1 MLDHA
6 RSLALE
12 QAGADESGGGQQE
25 AAAMAVCAGWV
36 RKALSGY
43 PHSLEQDEALLRNG
57 TVADGRV
64 RSLVELRLDDGVS
77 AAEAGHEP
85 IRGLRKFAAC
95 HLERPALSGL
105 SVRHGFRLRPLR
117 LGLRARQPSRLWA
130 SMAQIEAMSNLANT
144 VANSTEMARST
155 S

>member
-12 QAGADESGGGQQE
+12 QAGVDESGGQE

-64 RSLVELRLDDGVS
+64 RSLVELRLDEKRV
-77 AAEAGHEP
+77 
-85 IRGLRKFAAC
+85 LR
-95 HLERPALSGL
+95 SWL
-105 SVRHGFRLRPLR
+105 SVCERGPHEHEQQLEGGQPDRTELR
-117 LGLRARQPSRLWA
+117 
-130 SMAQIEAMSNLANT
+130 
-144 VANSTEMARST
+144 
-155 S
+155 

>member
-12 QAGADESGGGQQE
+12 QAGAGESGGGPE
-25 AAAMAVCAGWV
+25 AAMAVCAGWV

-64 RSLVELRLDDGVS
+64 RSLVELRLDEKRV
-77 AAEAGHEP
+77 
-85 IRGLRKFAAC
+85 LRFW
-95 HLERPALSGL
+95 L
-105 SVRHGFRLRPLR
+105 SVCERGPHEHEQQLEGDQPDRTELR
-117 LGLRARQPSRLWA
+117 
-130 SMAQIEAMSNLANT
+130 
-144 VANSTEMARST
+144 
-155 S
+155 

>member
-12 QAGADESGGGQQE
+12 QAGVDESGGQQE

-57 TVADGRV
+57 TVVDGRV
-64 RSLVELRLDDGVS
+64 RSLVELRLDEKRVLRSWLSLCERGP
-77 AAEAGHEP
+77 HEHEQQHEGDQP
-85 IRGLRKFAAC
+85 DRTELR
-95 HLERPALSGL
+95 
-105 SVRHGFRLRPLR
+105 
-117 LGLRARQPSRLWA
+117 
-130 SMAQIEAMSNLANT
+130 
-144 VANSTEMARST
+144 
-155 S
+155 